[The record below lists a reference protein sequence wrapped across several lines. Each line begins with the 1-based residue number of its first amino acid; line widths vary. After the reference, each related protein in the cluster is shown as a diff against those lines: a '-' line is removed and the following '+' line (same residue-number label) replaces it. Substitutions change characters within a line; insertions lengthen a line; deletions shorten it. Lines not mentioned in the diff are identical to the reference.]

1 MIERKC
7 VQCGR
12 TFTIEDSEIEFY
24 NSKNLSLPKRCK
36 ECRDKNKKSNGKNRG
51 NQVNIHNTKNDYDEK
66 QPAKK
71 NYEVSNANENKSNNY
86 NSSGSQNGGNHNRK
100 KNNIFKLLI
109 LAAVVIFGLFEGYG
123 VYEKHNSSNSNVPSI
138 ENSSENSS
146 SKNNGKGQDAGS
158 SENTYTFRTAKDCTE
173 HFKKHG
179 QEFGYETEKQ
189 YVEGANKVINSSA
202 SLHKLEKEDGDDVYY
217 LKDTNEFV
225 IVSTSGFIRTYFKPQ
240 DGIAYF
246 NRQ

>member
-12 TFTIEDSEIEFY
+12 SFTIEDSEIEFY
-24 NSKNLSLPKRCK
+24 KSKSLSLPKRCK
-36 ECRDKNKKSNGKNRG
+36 ECRDKNKENSKKSRDNK
-51 NQVNIHNTKNDYDEK
+51 VNIHKNEYEEKNTVKPISE
-66 QPAKK
+66 
-71 NYEVSNANENKSNNY
+71 ERNANKSSSNKNN
-86 NSSGSQNGGNHNRK
+86 GSINGNGGNNNKK
-100 KNNIFKLLI
+100 KNNIFKLFI
-109 LAAVVIFGLFEGYG
+109 LAAVIIFGLFEGYG
-123 VYEKHNSSNSNVPSI
+123 SYEKHNSPNPNTPVI
-138 ENSSENSS
+138 ENSSETGKKDNSS
-146 SKNNGKGQDAGS
+146 SQSTATDKDA
-158 SENTYTFRTAKDCTE
+158 YTFRTAQDCTD

-179 QEFGYETEKQ
+179 EEFGYTTEKQ

-240 DGIAYF
+240 DGINYF